1 MLCSFWVIR
10 MEFEFCREKSEQKE
24 SMRDYHYHSWFEIYY
39 MVSGSCRYF
48 VGDQLFSVNEGDM
61 ILIPRRVLHKTAYLS
76 GRHERILLNFPQEM
90 IGMPLLSEVK
100 KTICCTPD
108 KKRLLWLLSGLEQ
121 ETQACA
127 PFFSELQK
135 SYLTELLVLML
146 RCKKAQQPEIQNPAA
161 EALLSYLNAHYQ
173 DSVTL
178 ADAARAAALSPS
190 YFSACFKRE
199 TGFGFREYLTLLRLT
214 NAQRLLTE
222 TNRSVCEIAYDC
234 GFHDSN
240 YFSALFSRHF
250 GITPLKFR
258 KLSRT

>member
-108 KKRLLWLLSGLEQ
+108 KKRLLWLL
-121 ETQACA
+121 
-127 PFFSELQK
+127 
-135 SYLTELLVLML
+135 
-146 RCKKAQQPEIQNPAA
+146 
-161 EALLSYLNAHYQ
+161 
-173 DSVTL
+173 
-178 ADAARAAALSPS
+178 
-190 YFSACFKRE
+190 
-199 TGFGFREYLTLLRLT
+199 
-214 NAQRLLTE
+214 TE

-250 GITPLKFR
+250 GISPLKFR
-258 KLSRT
+258 KRSRT